1 MKVRERKVGADM
13 GDYRNRPGARVAKR
27 RRCKTKVGTGHKVTS
42 QDTIKWF
49 KNRFEGIVR

>member
-27 RRCKTKVGTGHKVTS
+27 RRCKAKVGTGHKVTS